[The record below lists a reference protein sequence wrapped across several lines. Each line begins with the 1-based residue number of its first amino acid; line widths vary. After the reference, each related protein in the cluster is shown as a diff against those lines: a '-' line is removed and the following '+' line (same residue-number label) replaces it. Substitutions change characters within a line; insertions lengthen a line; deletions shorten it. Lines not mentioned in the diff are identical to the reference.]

1 MKMVFRIAK
10 TELRTLFYSPIAW
23 FLLIA
28 FLVQCGLAYINALD
42 GAARSQEIGGMSL
55 ENMTRLTERIF
66 AARGGVFSVV
76 MQTLYLYIPL
86 LTMGLISREVNNGTI
101 KLLYSSPVKVSE
113 IIFGKFLAMMVYNL
127 LMMVVLGLFIFD
139 GIIHINHADAGE
151 LFSASLGFYLLLC
164 AYSAIGLFMSS
175 LTSYQI
181 VAAVC
186 TFMMVGFL
194 SYIGTLWQHIAFV
207 RDLTYFLSLSGRT
220 EKMLAGLI
228 TSKDVIYFLVIIYI
242 FLALSIYKLK
252 AGRESKPA
260 IVKTGRYVAVVA
272 LGLVVGYITS
282 RPSLVGYFDATANK
296 TRTLTPN
303 SQKILKELGNTPLEV
318 TAYNNMLGSFYYFG
332 SEEGRNMDL
341 ARWEPYM
348 RFKQDIHLQYVQYY
362 DSLLDN
368 PNIMR
373 FYPGKDFL
381 DMATQRAKGMGFK
394 LSQFKSPAEIRKIID
409 LRPELNRYVMQLKYK
424 DKVTFLRVF
433 DDQTQWPGEAEVAAA
448 LKRLLQSEFPRVA
461 FLTGDLERSIEKEG
475 DREYSTLTK
484 KKTFRYALVNQGF
497 DVDTLSLEHQDI
509 PSDVTTLVIADP
521 KKEFSAVTMAK
532 IRKYISE
539 GGNLLITGEPG
550 KQSILN
556 PLLRELGVQLM
567 DGMIAQAAKETAPD
581 LALPLMTATAAG
593 FSKSL
598 VKGFKDSIAVS
609 MPGATWLAY
618 NDSIFKVQ
626 PLLVTDASK
635 SWVKKDRFAADS
647 AEVVYDPAAGD
658 EKKSVPTV
666 IALTRKVNNKE
677 QRIVVTGDADFL
689 SNDELGRYNVQTINF
704 AFNSALFSWLSYG
717 QFPIDTYRPEAKDT
731 RVSVST
737 DTVDILRI
745 LYIWVLPGILV
756 AFAAILLIRRKR
768 K

>member
-66 AARGGVFSVV
+66 ASRGGVFSVV

-101 KLLYSSPVKVSE
+101 KLLYSSPVKVRE

-139 GIIHINHADAGE
+139 GLIHINHADAGE

-194 SYIGTLWQHIAFV
+194 SYIGTLWQNIAFV

-260 IVKTGRYVAVVA
+260 VVKTGRYVAVVA

-303 SQKILKELGNTPLEV
+303 SQKILKELGDAPLEV

-373 FYPGKDFL
+373 FYPGKDFP
-381 DMATQRAKGMGFK
+381 DMATQRAKGMGLK

-433 DDQTQWPGEAEVAAA
+433 DDQLQWPGEAEVAAA

-461 FLTGDLERSIEKEG
+461 FLTGDLERSIGKEG

-556 PLLRELGVQLM
+556 PLLHELGVQLM
-567 DGMIAQAAKETAPD
+567 DGMIAQPAKETAPD
-581 LALPLMTATAAG
+581 LALPLMTSTAAG

-598 VKGFKDSIAVS
+598 VKGLKDSIAVS
-609 MPGATWLAY
+609 MPGATWLSY
-618 NDSIFKVQ
+618 SDSIFKVQ
-626 PLLVTDASK
+626 PLLVTDAGK

-658 EKKSVPTV
+658 EKKSVATV

-704 AFNSALFSWLSYG
+704 AFNTALFSWLSYG

-737 DTVDILRI
+737 DAVDILRI

>member
-1 MKMVFRIAK
+1 MKTVFRIAK

-42 GAARSQEIGGMSL
+42 GAARSQEIGGMAL

-101 KLLYSSPVKVSE
+101 KLLYSSPVKVRE

-127 LMMVVLGLFIFD
+127 LMMLVLGIFIFD
-139 GIIHINHADAGE
+139 GIVHINHADTGE

-194 SYIGTLWQHIAFV
+194 SYIGTLWQNIAFV

-228 TSKDVIYFLVIIYI
+228 TSKDVVYFLVIICI
-242 FLALSIYKLK
+242 FLGLSIYKLK
-252 AGRESKPA
+252 AGRESRPTV
-260 IVKTGRYVAVVA
+260 VKIGRYVAVVVT
-272 LGLVVGYITS
+272 GLVIGYVTS
-282 RPSLVGYFDATANK
+282 RPSLVGYYDATANK

-303 SQKILKELGNTPLEV
+303 VQKILKELGDTPLEV

-348 RFKQDIHLQYVQYY
+348 RFKEDIHLQYVQYY

-368 PNIMR
+368 LNIMR
-373 FYPGKDFL
+373 FYPGKDFM
-381 DMATQRAKGMGFK
+381 DMATQRAKGMGLK

-433 DDQTQWPGEAEVAAA
+433 DDQSQWPGETEVAAA
-448 LKRLLQSEFPRVA
+448 LKRLLQSKFPKVA
-461 FLTGDLERSIEKEG
+461 FLTGDLERDIEKSG
-475 DREYSTLTK
+475 DRDYSTLTK
-484 KKTFRYALVNQGF
+484 KKTFRYSLVNQGF
-497 DVDTLSLEHQDI
+497 DIDTLSLEHQDI
-509 PSDVTTLVIADP
+509 PADVTTLVIADP
-521 KKEFSAVTMAK
+521 KTAFMPVTIAK
-532 IRKYISE
+532 LRKYIDA

-556 PLLRELGVQLM
+556 PLLQQLGVQLM
-567 DGMIAQAAKETAPD
+567 DGMIAQPGKETAPD
-581 LALPLMTATAAG
+581 LALPLMTSTAAG
-593 FSKSL
+593 FDKSL
-598 VKGFKDSIAVS
+598 RKAFKDSVAVS
-609 MPGATWLAY
+609 MPGATGLVY
-618 NDSIFKVQ
+618 SDSIFRVL
-626 PLLVTDASK
+626 PLLMTNANR
-635 SWVKKDRFAADS
+635 SWLKKDRFAADS
-647 AEVVYDPAAGD
+647 AEVSYDPAAGD
-658 EKKSVPTV
+658 EKKAVATAV
-666 IALTRKVNNKE
+666 ALTRNVNNKE

-689 SNDELGRYNVQTINF
+689 SNDELGRYNVQTVNF
-704 AFNSALFSWLSYG
+704 SFNTALFSWLSYG
-717 QFPIDTYRPEAKDT
+717 AFPIDTYRPEAKDT

-737 DTVDILRI
+737 DTVDVLRI